1 MPVRDGNGAL
11 SRVRGTAVRVV
22 SARMRASRIGELEQ
36 RVKDLEDELLDAHRL
51 GRRLAELMDVVEELL
66 VPISQRDDAKV
77 QELLDRYV
85 KSL

>member
-1 MPVRDGNGAL
+1 MPDQDGNGAP
-11 SRVRGTAVRVV
+11 
-22 SARMRASRIGELEQ
+22 SRIRTALVQLTSDPAQVLRIEDLEK

-77 QELLDRYV
+77 QELLDRHL

>member
-1 MPVRDGNGAL
+1 MSVREGNGAL
-11 SRVRGTAVRVV
+11 SRVRATAVRVV
-22 SARMRASRIGELEQ
+22 SASTQGPRIDDLEK

-51 GRRLAELMDVVEELL
+51 VRRLAELMDVVEELL
-66 VPISQRDDAKV
+66 VPIAQRDDAKV

>member
-1 MPVRDGNGAL
+1 MPVRAGDGAL
-11 SRVRGTAVRVV
+11 SRVRGTAARVI
-22 SARMRASRIGELEQ
+22 SARTQAPRIDELER